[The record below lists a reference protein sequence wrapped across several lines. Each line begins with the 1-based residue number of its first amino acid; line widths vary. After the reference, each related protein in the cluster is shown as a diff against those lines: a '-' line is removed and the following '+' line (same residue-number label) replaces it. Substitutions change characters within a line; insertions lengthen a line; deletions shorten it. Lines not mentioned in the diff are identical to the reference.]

1 MDKRCENCKY
11 YVRYYTLNISFRFVR
26 SDKGFCSF
34 SRKSG
39 SIKKCNA
46 LACDYWAQ
54 VIDKTEENITRFKY
68 KFFSTLKNI
77 KHIID
82 LIKSDFFE

>member
-39 SIKKCNA
+39 SIKKCNS
-46 LACDYWAQ
+46 LACDYWVQA
-54 VIDKTEENITRFKY
+54 IDKTEENITRFKY
-68 KFFSTLKNI
+68 NFFPR
-77 KHIID
+77 
-82 LIKSDFFE
+82 